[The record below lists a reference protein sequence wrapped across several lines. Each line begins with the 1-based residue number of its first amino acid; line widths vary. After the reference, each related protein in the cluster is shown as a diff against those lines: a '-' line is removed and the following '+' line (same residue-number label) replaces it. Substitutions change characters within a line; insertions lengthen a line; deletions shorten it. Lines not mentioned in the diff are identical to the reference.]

1 MATMHV
7 ELVSVET
14 PIWAGE
20 AKSIYARTTD
30 GEIGVMPG
38 HAPLLAVLEPG
49 WIVRIERDG
58 DTELTVA
65 VHGGFISVR
74 ADGVSVMADMGPD
87 QAAARDRARSR
98 LRAVGE
104 DV

>member
-58 DTELTVA
+58 DTELTAA

-74 ADGVSVMADMGPD
+74 TDGVSGDGRD
-87 QAAARDRARSR
+87 GRGGLRDRRGSGA
-98 LRAVGE
+98 G
-104 DV
+104 

>member
-38 HAPLLAVLEPG
+38 TLRSWRCVEPG
-49 WIVRIERDG
+49 WIVPIERDG
-58 DTELTVA
+58 DT
-65 VHGGFISVR
+65 
-74 ADGVSVMADMGPD
+74 
-87 QAAARDRARSR
+87 
-98 LRAVGE
+98 
-104 DV
+104 